1 MRVFVRLLAL
11 LAFLFAA
18 QGAVAQTAAP
28 ALQVGI
34 GTREADSLG
43 YYAQDMGFFKK
54 VGLNAE
60 LQQFSAGP
68 QIAAA
73 IASNHLQV
81 GDSNIISLAGAH
93 ARGLPF
99 VYIAGMNVFDASH
112 PTALA
117 VVAPA
122 SAIKTG
128 KDLNGQ
134 TIAGVSLNSIDQ
146 AEMMSWIDKT
156 GGDWQSVKFIE
167 VPPVEMP
174 AALQANR
181 IAAAI
186 INDPELSA
194 FVSEKNVKVVG
205 NPVASVG
212 PRYLGNGWIASK
224 DWADANPET
233 VKKFQQAIAMAADW
247 ANTHPDD
254 AAKILAKYT
263 KTQITTLHARFTKVL
278 DPKLL
283 QPILD
288 AAAKYKVIPR
298 QMSASEIIWSHP

>member
-1 MRVFVRLLAL
+1 MRAFVKLLAL
-11 LAFLFAA
+11 FFVFA
-18 QGAVAQTAAP
+18 VAAP
-28 ALQVGI
+28 AIAQTTPVLVGI

-43 YYAQDMGFFKK
+43 YFAQDMGFFKK
-54 VGLNAE
+54 IGLNVE

-73 IASNHLQV
+73 IASGHLQI
-81 GDSNIISLAGAH
+81 GDSNIINLAGAH

-99 VYIAGMNVFDASH
+99 VYIAGMNVFDASKS
-112 PTALA
+112 TALA
-117 VVAPA
+117 AVSPA
-122 SAIKTG
+122 STIKSG

-146 AEMMSWIDKT
+146 AEMMAWIDKT

-167 VPPVEMP
+167 VPPGEMP

-186 INDPELSA
+186 VNDPELSA
-194 FVSEKNVKVVG
+194 FLAAKSIKVVG
-205 NPVASVG
+205 NPVAAIG
-212 PRYLGNGWIASK
+212 PRYLGNGWIATK
-224 DWADANPET
+224 EWADANPDL
-233 VKKFQQAIAMAADW
+233 VKKFQQAIALAADW
-247 ANTHPDD
+247 ANTHPEE
-254 AAKILAKYT
+254 AATILNKYT
-263 KTQITTLHARFTKVL
+263 KTQIATLHARFTKDL
-278 DPKLL
+278 DPKMI

-298 QMSASEIIWSHP
+298 QMSASEIIWKGR

>member
-1 MRVFVRLLAL
+1 MWGRVKLAL
-11 LAFLFAA
+11 IALLLVLAAM
-18 QGAVAQTAAP
+18 QRSIAQTGP
-28 ALQVGI
+28 LEIGI
-34 GTREADSLG
+34 GSREADSLG

-73 IASNHLQV
+73 IVSGHLQV
-81 GDSNIISLAGAH
+81 GDSNIINVAGAH
-93 ARGLPF
+93 VRGLPF
-99 VYIAGMNVFDASH
+99 VYIAGMSVIEAAH
-112 PTALA
+112 PTVLA
-117 VVAPA
+117 VVAPN
-122 SAIKTG
+122 STIKTG
-128 KDLNGQ
+128 KDLNGL
-134 TIAGVSLNSIDQ
+134 TTAGVSLNSIDQ
-146 AEMMSWIDKT
+146 AEMMAWIDKT

-167 VPPVEMP
+167 VPPPEMP

-181 IAAAI
+181 IASCV
-186 INDPELSA
+186 INEPELSA
-194 FVSEKNVKVVG
+194 FMGEKSVKAVG
-205 NPVASVG
+205 NPASSIA
-212 PRYLGNGWIASK
+212 PRYLGNGWIATK
-224 DWADANPET
+224 EWADANVDT

-254 AAKILAKYT
+254 AAKILGRYT
-263 KTQITTLHARFTKVL
+263 KTRVTTLHARFTKVL

-298 QMSASEIIWSHP
+298 QVNANEIIWSHP